1 MSINY
6 KHEAVVTKLLNN
18 KQMIVDIAR
27 TSACE
32 SCSMSGGCGVSSE
45 SPKNSFEVE
54 NTVNAKIGDS
64 IIITMQQDKLYK
76 SAAIVYIL
84 PLLAMLAV
92 ALIVET
98 IFHKEIYTA
107 VSSLG
112 TLVMY
117 FISLKLFMKNKKSD
131 LQVYIN
137 T

>member
-92 ALIVET
+92 ALIVEI